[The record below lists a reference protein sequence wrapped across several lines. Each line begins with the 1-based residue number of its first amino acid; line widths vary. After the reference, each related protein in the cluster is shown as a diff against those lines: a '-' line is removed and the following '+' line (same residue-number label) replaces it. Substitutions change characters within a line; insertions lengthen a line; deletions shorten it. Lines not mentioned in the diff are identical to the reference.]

1 MAKGVDEGL
10 AMIRFFFRPFSDNF
24 FPGEQL
30 LPDEHMIQILQRLLN
45 LMLVRQ
51 AIAVALFQF
60 VSFAFNLL
68 RMPIIGLDI
77 ILSIHIFDSV
87 LIILMELP

>member
-1 MAKGVDEGL
+1 
-10 AMIRFFFRPFSDNF
+10 
-24 FPGEQL
+24 
-30 LPDEHMIQILQRLLN
+30 
-45 LMLVRQ
+45 MLVRQ